1 MENEENILIEK
12 QPKMIILDGKEYK
25 LKPLNLNMMEQVEDK
40 FNQPWDE
47 LIKGL
52 RIKILKFILWLC
64 LKDNQ
69 PELTE
74 EKIGELI
81 TSETLLD
88 VYSKAMK

>member
-1 MENEENILIEK
+1 VENEENILIEK